1 MARLRPVWAR
11 STEAAPIQRQCT
23 GCAPGRSRPATVDSL
38 VYRTLTMSGRPLD
51 PATMAYFSNR
61 TGQDLGGVRVHD
73 DSTAAAS
80 AQALAARAY
89 TVGQHIVF
97 GAGALAP
104 ATSQVGSCSPIS

>member
-1 MARLRPVWAR
+1 
-11 STEAAPIQRQCT
+11 
-23 GCAPGRSRPATVDSL
+23 
-38 VYRTLTMSGRPLD
+38 MSGRPLD